1 MKSEAETEEG
11 QERLPAFCWASANS
25 YLLQRETSY
34 RGSTDSPE
42 TVPYSGLDRLS
53 FATACG
59 RAAFPGGE
67 GFNFTITGKIPAMRT
82 VVLGIWTKEKR

>member
-11 QERLPAFCWASANS
+11 QERLPAFCWAS

-42 TVPYSGLDRLS
+42 TVPYSGLDRLP

-67 GFNFTITGKIPAMRT
+67 GFNFTITGKIPDMRT
-82 VVLGIWTKEKR
+82 VVLVIWTKEKR

>member
-11 QERLPAFCWASANS
+11 QERPTAFYWASANS

-42 TVPYSGLDRLS
+42 TVPYSGLERLS

-67 GFNFTITGKIPAMRT
+67 GFYFTITRKIPAMRT
-82 VVLGIWTKEKR
+82 VVLVIWTKEKR